1 MAIHPETPQITGVH
15 LLAPHAGDLVAQAM
29 TIVRNHRNHN
39 TIDDVLE
46 ALPIVSD
53 PVGIDQ
59 AGRDGVYARHLEGEL
74 LCLSGSPCLSLFVQP
89 LPLTTDRSV
98 APGSADAAKASN

>member
-1 MAIHPETPQITGVH
+1 MAIDPETTQITGVH
-15 LLAPHAGDLVAQAM
+15 LLAPYAGDLVAQAM
-29 TIVRNHRNHN
+29 TIVRNHN